1 MILEFKMRLLTA
13 FSILVL
19 SFSCLAQPVQILD
32 MRFWKPAHHH
42 LRLVFELSAP
52 VTHNIFTLKSPYRLV
67 IDLKNTKLLKR
78 LVRPSK
84 SALVKNIRSAPRN
97 LNNLRVVLDLKAPVR
112 TKSFLLK
119 PNDTNKHRLVI
130 DINTL
135 KRTTS
140 AVGSKKSKTLARP
153 SQHTV
158 SKQTQAPTG
167 QKKASSGRDIVIAID
182 AGHGGIDSGAIGL
195 GGTMEKDV
203 ALAIARDLAALV
215 AKERGMR
222 AVLIR
227 NGDYFLSLGKRLEL
241 ARQYQADLFISLHA
255 DAYPDD
261 NTIQGTSVYMLSRSG
276 ASSEAA
282 RWLAEKENA
291 ANLIGGVSLSDKD
304 GLLAQVLLDLSQAG
318 TLEASAYI
326 GQKVLKALRK
336 VSKIHFFRVQ
346 RANFMVLRSPDIP
359 SILVETG
366 FISSPREEKKLSNP
380 NYRRRMAV
388 AIMAGIRE
396 YFASH
401 APPDTLLARR

>member
-1 MILEFKMRLLTA
+1 MRLLTA
-13 FSILVL
+13 LSLLVL

-32 MRFWKPAHHH
+32 VRFWKPAHHH

-67 IDLKNTKLLKR
+67 IDLKNTKLVKR
-78 LVRPSK
+78 LVRPPK
-84 SALVKNIRSAPRN
+84 SALVTNIRSAPRN
-97 LNNLRVVLDLKAPVR
+97 QNNLRVVLDLKASVR

-119 PNDTNKHRLVI
+119 PDDTNKQRLVI

-135 KRTTS
+135 KRTSS
-140 AVGSKKSKTLARP
+140 ASSEKKSKTPASR

-158 SKQTQAPTG
+158 SEQTQAPTRQ
-167 QKKASSGRDIVIAID
+167 QKKASIGRDIVIAID

-203 ALAIARDLAALV
+203 ALAIARELANLV

-227 NGDYFLSLGKRLEL
+227 NGDYFLSLSKRLEL

-261 NTIQGTSVYMLSRSG
+261 NRVQGTSVYMLSRSG

-291 ANLIGGVSLSDKD
+291 ADLIGGVSLSDKD

-318 TLEASAYI
+318 TLEASAYV

-366 FISSPREEKKLSNP
+366 FISSPREEKKLSDQK
-380 NYRRRMAV
+380 YRRRMAV
-388 AIMAGIRE
+388 AIMAGIRQ